1 VTTAQFVATDPGE
14 TPVTARAAPAGG
26 STNCAAVAAVQAA
39 TAGAGPAI
47 SAQTANSSAPAI
59 EARAP
64 GTILQ
69 LRDANGASVLAVG
82 QSGIGAVAAGAVTA
96 TSVAASGAVT
106 AATVAATG
114 ALSGAALTATT
125 IAGTGDATITSGDL
139 VLATAG
145 KGLRVKEGANARMGT
160 LTLNGATPV
169 VVSTAAVTATSRIF
183 LTTQA
188 PNAGTPAF
196 YYISDRSVGASFSVT
211 GVALDASTVAWL
223 IVEPA

>member
-1 VTTAQFVATDPGE
+1 MTAGQFVATDPGE
-14 TPVTARAAPAGG
+14 TPVTARAAPSSG
-26 STNCAAVAAVQAA
+26 STNCAALAVVQGA
-39 TAGAGPAI
+39 TAGSGPAI
-47 SAQTANSSAPAI
+47 SAQTANSGAPAI
-59 EARAP
+59 EARGP

-82 QSGIGAVAAGAVTA
+82 QAGLGAVTAGAVVA

-106 AATVAATG
+106 GATVAATG

-125 IAGTGDATITSGDL
+125 IAGTGDVTITAGDL
-139 VLATAG
+139 IANTAG
-145 KGLRVKEGANARMGT
+145 KGLKVKEGANARMGT

-169 VVSTAAVTATSRIF
+169 VVSTTAVTATSRIF

-196 YYISDRSVGASFSVT
+196 YYISARSVGVSFTVV